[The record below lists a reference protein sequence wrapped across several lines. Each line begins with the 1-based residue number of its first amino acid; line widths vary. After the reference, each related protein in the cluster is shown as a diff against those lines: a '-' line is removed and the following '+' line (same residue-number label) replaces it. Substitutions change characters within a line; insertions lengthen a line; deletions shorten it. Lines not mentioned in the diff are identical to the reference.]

1 MIDKELVKKIVED
14 YLTEGQVFLV
24 ALKVSRQNQI
34 RVFVDGDNGVTIQDC
49 GRLSRHIE
57 SQLNRDIEDYEL
69 QVSSVGVGQPL
80 VLPRQY
86 KNNIG
91 RRLAI
96 TAEGDLRMKGKLTD
110 VNEQGITIEKDKI
123 DKSKKKKKEPET
135 DSETTVFLPFEQIVE
150 AKVQVSFK

>member
-1 MIDKELVKKIVED
+1 MIDKDLVTKIVTEYLED
-14 YLTEGQVFLV
+14 GPIFLV
-24 ALKVSRQNQI
+24 ALKVSKQNQI
-34 RVFVDGDNGVTIQDC
+34 SVFLDGDNGVTIQDC
-49 GRLSRHIE
+49 SKLSRHIE
-57 SQLNRDIEDYEL
+57 SQLNRDSEDFEL

-80 VLPRQY
+80 LLTRQY

-96 TAEGDLRMKGKLTD
+96 SAEGDLRIKGKLTQ
-110 VNEQGITIEKDKI
+110 VSEKGITIEKDKA

-135 DSETTVFLPFEQIVE
+135 DTEATVFIPFDQILE